1 MKKAFGILGV
11 IILILSAIGI
21 YIVFFATYSEGY
33 RVGTVIKMTK
43 RGVFFKTHEGQ
54 LHTGGLSSDTGE
66 GATSMWDFT
75 VRRGDEEIRQQIE
88 SAVDKGYKV
97 KLFYDEQFYQWA
109 MFGETKYFISCVEPI
124 INENQTKTKD
134 STSTK

>member
-1 MKKAFGILGV
+1 MKKAFS
-11 IILILSAIGI
+11 IIAAIIFILSAIGI

-75 VRRGDEEIRQQIE
+75 VRRGDEEIRKEIE

-109 MFGETKYFISCVEPI
+109 MFGETKYFISSVEPI
-124 INENQTKTKD
+124 ISEKKAED
-134 STSTK
+134 SISTE

>member
-1 MKKAFGILGV
+1 MKKAFGIFAV
-11 IILILSAIGI
+11 ILLILSAIGT

-43 RGVFFKTHEGQ
+43 RGIFFKTHEGQ

-75 VRRGDEEIRQQIE
+75 VRRGDVEIREQIE
-88 SAVDKGYKV
+88 SAVDNGYKV

-109 MFGETKYFISCVEPI
+109 MFGETKYFVSRVEPI
-124 INENQTKTKD
+124 KNEKKGENSISKE
-134 STSTK
+134 